1 MKVTFIMPCVG
12 RKPNQKYV
20 RSWCMEPLAIATLKA
35 LTPDFIEC
43 VFYDDRLESIPYQ
56 DPTDLVAINVETY
69 TARRAYQ
76 IAAEYK
82 KRAVPVVMGGFHP
95 TLMPDEVEHYS
106 DAVVVG
112 EAENIWLQVLK
123 DAASGTLKSRY
134 QAENQP
140 LLGGV
145 IPDRGIYAGK
155 KYINLTLIETA
166 RGCRFSCEFCSI
178 SHFYK
183 SSYRARPIDEI
194 IEEIKL
200 TGANRI
206 FFTDDNIAVDKQRT
220 KEFLN
225 ALIPLRIRWVGQV
238 SIDITRDEKML
249 SLLKQSGCSGVLIG
263 FESLNTNNLHA
274 MGKNVNKV
282 DLDYGKAV
290 ERLRTFGMCVYG
302 TFVFGYDEDTEES
315 FAQTLVFAKQTK
327 LFFAAFNHLV
337 PFPGTP
343 LYSRLNN
350 EGRLRYDSWW
360 LSEKYKFGELAFNPQ
375 KLTAQ
380 QVSDLCFKYR
390 RFFYNPLSVFK
401 RGVDFRANCKNFF
414 MATLFFYQNFATRR
428 DVERRQLLPL
438 GIDNVE
444 NR

>member
-1 MKVTFIMPCVG
+1 
-12 RKPNQKYV
+12 
-20 RSWCMEPLAIATLKA
+20 MEPLAIATLKA
-35 LTPDFIEC
+35 LTPDFIKC

-95 TLMPDEVEHYS
+95 TLMPAEVEQYC

-112 EAENIWLQVLK
+112 EAENLWQQVLK
-123 DAASGTLKSRY
+123 DAASDKLKKRY
-134 QAENQP
+134 QAKTQP
-140 LLGGV
+140 VLGGV
-145 IPDRGIYAGK
+145 IPDRSIYAGK
-155 KYINLTLIETA
+155 KYIDLTLIETA

-183 SSYRARPIDEI
+183 SSYRARPINEI
-194 IEEIKL
+194 IEEIKF
-200 TGANRI
+200 TGAKRI
-206 FFTDDNIAVDKQRT
+206 FFTDDNIAVDKGRT
-220 KEFLN
+220 EEFLN

-238 SIDITRDEKML
+238 SIDITRDERML

-282 DLDYGKAV
+282 DFDYSKAV
-290 ERLRTFGMCVYG
+290 ERLRSFGMSVYG
-302 TFVFGYDEDTEES
+302 TFVFGYDEDTEKS
-315 FAQTLVFAKQTK
+315 FAQTLLFAKQSK

-343 LYSRLNN
+343 LYSRLGD

-380 QVSDLCFKYR
+380 QITDLCFKHR
-390 RFFYNPLSVFK
+390 RLFYHPLSVFK
-401 RGVDFRANCKNFF
+401 RGVDFKANCKNLF
-414 MATLFFYQNFATRR
+414 MAALFFYQNFATRR
-428 DVERRQLLPL
+428 DVERRQFLPL
-438 GIDNVE
+438 GINDPE
-444 NR
+444 KQ